1 MSYQT
6 LRSTGPDVSN
16 KGFTLLEL
24 LVVSM
29 LIAIMLTLSVPA
41 FRTTLVTDELR
52 KDARRVIGTIR
63 EARQAATGSR
73 NGCFLDLDISESQLS
88 YHCPGPPAESETES
102 QEEKP
107 KRTILLS
114 SPVRISSI
122 WSGPEENITSGTV
135 SLWINRNGL
144 MDQTIINLTDGD
156 RDLALISSVFIA
168 AIRLEDK
175 SMSPQDLEER

>member
-1 MSYQT
+1 MIYQI
-6 LRSTGPDVSN
+6 LRTTDRDVSN

-52 KDARRVIGTIR
+52 KDARRVIGTLR

-73 NGCFLDLDISESQLS
+73 NGCFLDLDISESQLG
-88 YHCPGPPAESETES
+88 YHCPGPPAESESES
-102 QEEKP
+102 LEEKP
-107 KRTILLS
+107 KHRIMLS

-122 WSGPEENITSGTV
+122 WSGPEENITTGAI

-156 RDLALISSVFIA
+156 RDLALISSVFVA
-168 AIRLEDK
+168 SIRLEDK